1 MREGEREK
9 ERGREK
15 EGGERERENVCV
27 CVCVCVCV
35 GGWVFEYVTELQF
48 TKTINCLYC
57 AGSYNLKAMVTTAN
71 TSSLISK
78 IGFY

>member
-1 MREGEREK
+1 MRKGGRERGRKREGERK
-9 ERGREK
+9 R
-15 EGGERERENVCV
+15 GGERDSVCV
-27 CVCVCVCV
+27 CVC
-35 GGWVFEYVTELQF
+35 VFEYVTELQF

>member
-1 MREGEREK
+1 MREGGRERGREK
-9 ERGREK
+9 ERGRE
-15 EGGERERENVCV
+15 RDSVCV
-27 CVCVCVCV
+27 CVC
-35 GGWVFEYVTELQF
+35 VFEYVTELQF